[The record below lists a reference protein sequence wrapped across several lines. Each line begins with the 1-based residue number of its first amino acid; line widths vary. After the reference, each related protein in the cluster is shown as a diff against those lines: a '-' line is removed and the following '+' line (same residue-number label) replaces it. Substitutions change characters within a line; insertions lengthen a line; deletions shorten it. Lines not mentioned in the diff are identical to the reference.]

1 MAITIKTKEEIDT
14 LREGGKRLALIL
26 DRIAA
31 AVAPG
36 ISTFELDALAER
48 LIVESGG
55 IPSFKGYRVVGIRT
69 PYPATIC
76 ASVNDEVVHAIPRK
90 DKILHDGDVVS
101 LDIGMLWP
109 ASTKATAGKPSEA
122 KAADKPSTLV
132 DTKMLGKRTMI
143 TDMAIT
149 VGVGKVLPEIER
161 MIAAT
166 KESLDLGIAA
176 VRAGAHVGDIGH
188 AVEQRLK
195 KDRLGIIRD
204 LAGHGVGYQLH
215 EDPFIP
221 NFGSP
226 HTGPELKEGMVI
238 AIEPMAT
245 LGTWRVVLQKDEW
258 TYKTAD
264 GSRAAHFEHTLAVTK
279 DGAEVLTRRG

>member
-1 MAITIKTKEEIDT
+1 MRMPITIKTKEEINT
-14 LREGGKRLALIL
+14 LREGGRHLALVL
-26 DRIAA
+26 EQVTA

-36 ISTFELDALAER
+36 VSTFELDALAER

-55 IPSFKGYRVVGIRT
+55 TPAFKGYRVPGVRSA
-69 PYPATIC
+69 YPATMCI
-76 ASVNDEVVHAIPRK
+76 SVNDEVVHAIPRK
-90 DKILHDGDVVS
+90 EKILAEGDVVS
-101 LDIGMLWP
+101 LDIGMEFSKL
-109 ASTKATAGKPSEA
+109 
-122 KAADKPSTLV
+122 
-132 DTKMLGKRTMI
+132 I

-149 VGVGKVLPEIER
+149 IGVGKVSSEIEKLIR
-161 MIAAT
+161 AT
-166 KESLDLGIAA
+166 KESLDLGIAV
-176 VRAGAHVGDIGH
+176 VRPGAHIGDIGR

-195 KDRLGIIRD
+195 KDSLGIIRD

-226 HTGPELKEGMVI
+226 GTGPELKEGMVL

-264 GSRAAHFEHTLAVTK
+264 GSLAAHFEHTIAVSK
-279 DGAEVLTRRG
+279 DGVEVVTGTK

>member
-1 MAITIKTKEEIDT
+1 MSITIKSKEEIGT

-26 DRIAA
+26 NRVAA
-31 AVAPG
+31 TVKPG
-36 ISTFELDALAER
+36 VSTFELDARAER
-48 LIVESGG
+48 LILESGG
-55 IPSFKGYRVVGIRT
+55 TPSFKGYRVAGIRA
-69 PYPATIC
+69 PYPATMCI
-76 ASVNDEVVHAIPRK
+76 SVNDEVVHTIPRK
-90 DKILHDGDVVS
+90 EKILREGDVVS

-109 ASTKATAGKPSEA
+109 AVANA
-122 KAADKPSTLV
+122 KAA
-132 DTKMLGKRTMI
+132 GKRTMI

-149 VGVGKVLPEIER
+149 MGVGDVSDEIKR
-161 MIAAT
+161 LIHAT

-176 VRAGAHVGDIGH
+176 VRPGAHVGDIGH

-195 KDRLGIIRD
+195 KNRLGIIRD
-204 LAGHGVGYQLH
+204 LAGHGVGYELH

-226 HTGPELKEGMVI
+226 GTGPELAEGMVL

-245 LGTWRVVLQKDEW
+245 LGTWRVALGEDGW

-264 GSRAAHFEHTLAVTK
+264 GSLAAHFEHTVAVTR
-279 DGAEVLTRRG
+279 DGAEVLTQI

>member
-14 LREGGKRLALIL
+14 LTEGGKILALVL
-26 DRIAA
+26 ARVAA

-36 ISTFELDALAER
+36 VLAFELDMLAER
-48 LIVESGG
+48 LIVEAGG
-55 IPSFKGYRVVGIRT
+55 TPSFKGYRVAGART

-76 ASVNDEVVHAIPRK
+76 VSVNDEVVHALPAK
-90 DKILHDGDVVS
+90 DKILHEGDVVS
-101 LDIGMLWP
+101 LDIGLWW
-109 ASTKATAGKPSEA
+109 
-122 KAADKPSTLV
+122 
-132 DTKMLGKRTMI
+132 KRLC

-149 VGVGKVLPEIER
+149 IGVGKVSSEIER
-161 MIAAT
+161 LIAAT
-166 KESLDLGIAA
+166 KESLDLGIA
-176 VRAGAHVGDIGH
+176 VVHPGAHIGDIGY

-195 KDRLGIIRD
+195 KNHLGIVRD
-204 LAGHGVGYQLH
+204 LAGHGVGYELH

-226 HTGPELKEGMVI
+226 HTGPELKEGMVL

-245 LGTWRVVLQKDEW
+245 LGTWRVVLQDDGW

-264 GSRAAHFEHTLAVTK
+264 GSLAAHFEHTIVVTK
-279 DGAEVLTRRG
+279 NGAEVLTRNS

>member
-1 MAITIKTKEEIDT
+1 MAITIKTKEEINT
-14 LREGGKRLALIL
+14 LREGGKRLALVL
-26 DRIAA
+26 DQVAK

-36 ISTFELDALAER
+36 VSTFELDALAER
-48 LIVESGG
+48 LIIESGG
-55 IPSFKGYRVVGIRT
+55 TPSFKGYCMAGIRT
-69 PYPATIC
+69 PYPATMCVSI
-76 ASVNDEVVHAIPRK
+76 NDEVVHAIPRK

-109 ASTKATAGKPSEA
+109 AEASA
-122 KAADKPSTLV
+122 KAA
-132 DTKMLGKRTMI
+132 GKRTMI

-149 VGVGKVLPEIER
+149 VGVGKVSGEIER

-176 VRAGAHVGDIGH
+176 VRPGAHVGDIGH

-204 LAGHGVGYQLH
+204 LTGHGVGYQLH

-226 HTGPELKEGMVI
+226 GTGPEIKEGMVL

-245 LGTWRVVLQKDEW
+245 LGTWRVVLADDDW
-258 TYKTAD
+258 TYRTAD
-264 GSRAAHFEHTLAVTK
+264 GSLAAHFEHTLAVTK
-279 DGAEVLTRRG
+279 DGVEILTR

>member
-14 LREGGKRLALIL
+14 LAEGGRRLALVL
-26 DRIAA
+26 KRVAA
-31 AVAPG
+31 AAAPG
-36 ISTFELDALAER
+36 VSAFELDTLAER
-48 LIVESGG
+48 LIIGSGG
-55 IPSFKGYRVVGIRT
+55 VPSFKGYRVAGIRT

-76 ASVNDEVVHAIPRK
+76 VSVNDEVVHAIPTK
-90 DKILHDGDVVS
+90 NKILREGDIVG
-101 LDIGMLWP
+101 LDIGMWYKKLC
-109 ASTKATAGKPSEA
+109 
-122 KAADKPSTLV
+122 
-132 DTKMLGKRTMI
+132 

-149 VGVGKVLPEIER
+149 IGVGKVSPEIER
-161 MIAAT
+161 MMAVT
-166 KESLDLGIAA
+166 KESLDLGIAV

-195 KDRLGIIRD
+195 KDMLGIIRD
-204 LAGHGVGYQLH
+204 LAGHGVGYELH

-238 AIEPMAT
+238 AIEPMST
-245 LGTWRVVLQKDEW
+245 LGTWRVVLQDDGW

-264 GSRAAHFEHTLAVTK
+264 GSLAAHFEHTLAVTK
-279 DGAEVLTRRG
+279 DGAEVLTQSV